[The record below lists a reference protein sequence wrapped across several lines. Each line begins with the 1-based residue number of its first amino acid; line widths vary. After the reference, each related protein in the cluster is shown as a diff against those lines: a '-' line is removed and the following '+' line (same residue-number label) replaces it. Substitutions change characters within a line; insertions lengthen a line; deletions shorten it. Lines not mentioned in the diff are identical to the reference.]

1 MDQLVNSIPTTP
13 YVRNIM
19 KKVDRYHFVADKRFA
34 YRDTANKLT
43 DNQTIS
49 APHMHAKAIEYMEPV
64 LKRKNKKIKI
74 LDVGSGSGYLTACYA
89 EAVNVDSSNPQ
100 KRGTVY
106 GLEYFP
112 SLVQYSKNILSK
124 NFKKF
129 YTYPNH
135 FNIFKKDGKGGI
147 SGHKFDGIHVG
158 AACNFIPH
166 KLLEQ
171 LNNNGIMLLPLKV
184 NNTLFF
190 TIVKKDNK
198 GNISI
203 LLKERVRYVPL
214 L

>member
-19 KKVDRYHFVADKRFA
+19 KKVARYHFVADKKFA
-34 YRDTANKLT
+34 YRDVANKLM

-49 APHMHAKAIEYMEPV
+49 APHMHARAMEYMEPV
-64 LKRKNKKIKI
+64 LKRKGKKLKI

-89 EAVNVDSSNPQ
+89 EAVNVYNTDPR

-106 GLEYFP
+106 GLEYFQ
-112 SLVQYSKNILSK
+112 SLVNYSKNILKK
-124 NFKKF
+124 NFSEF

-135 FNIFKKDGKGGI
+135 FKILKKDGKEGV

-158 AACNFIPH
+158 AACDFIPH

-184 NNTLFF
+184 NGTLFF

-203 LLKERVRYVPL
+203 ILKERVRYVPL